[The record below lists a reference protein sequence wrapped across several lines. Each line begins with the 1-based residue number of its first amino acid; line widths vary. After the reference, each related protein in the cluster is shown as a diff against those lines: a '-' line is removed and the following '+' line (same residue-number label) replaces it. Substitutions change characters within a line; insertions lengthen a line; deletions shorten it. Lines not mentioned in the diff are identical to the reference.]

1 MQFKTQLLF
10 AATAVAAATPN
21 KVEPREVHVVH
32 ILEKLHVAGPANVNY
47 SPNKR
52 DVQALFAR
60 ADLDDCQDMAT
71 DLIKGMPTA
80 GSNLDDWAES
90 VNNAATTSDP
100 CSLYAPASLSEE
112 LMDYMTDYIDWL
124 VDIQD
129 DAAEFV
135 EECSQFGSGQVIESC
150 ESVGTIFFT
159 ENNETETVRLE
170 EVIASATAAADDD
183 DNAAPGRTVGL
194 TAAIAAAV
202 GAVGVVIAL

>member
-21 KVEPREVHVVH
+21 KVETREVHVVH
-32 ILEKLHVAGPANVNY
+32 ILEKLHVAGPANI

-71 DLIKGMPTA
+71 DLIQGMPTA
-80 GSNLDDWAES
+80 GSNLDEWAES
-90 VNNAATTSDP
+90 INDAATTSDP

-129 DAAEFV
+129 DAEEFV
-135 EECSQFGSGQVIESC
+135 EECSQYGSGEVVESC
-150 ESVGTIFFT
+150 ESVGTVFFT
-159 ENNETETVRLE
+159 ENNQTETVRLE
-170 EVIASATAAADDD
+170 EIIASATAAADDD
-183 DNAAPGRTVGL
+183 DNAAPGRTAGL

-202 GAVGVVIAL
+202 GAVGVVMAL